1 MTAVLKKAH
10 SDFGMCFLVSKTGL
24 ESVTF
29 TMSLRQSSPDMEIK
43 LVLEDLIY
51 VRYVKMENKKL

>member
-1 MTAVLKKAH
+1 
-10 SDFGMCFLVSKTGL
+10 
-24 ESVTF
+24 
-29 TMSLRQSSPDMEIK
+29 MSLRQSSPDMEIK